1 MKSKYNNV
9 KNLLKDTNNYLQ
21 VHYLKLVNHKQAL
34 LNRDTNL
41 HVVKTQLSKQQ
52 AKNKHL
58 VAKGVEAERVIK
70 KAETLQ
76 F

>member
-9 KNLLKDTNNYLQ
+9 ENLLKDTNNQLQ
-21 VHYLKLVNHKQAL
+21 AHCSKLVSHKQAL
-34 LNRDTNL
+34 LNRDKDLN
-41 HVVKTQLSKQQ
+41 VVKAQLLKQQ

-58 VAKGVEAERVIK
+58 VAKGVEVERAIK
-70 KAETLQ
+70 KAETMQ